1 MHNALSRR
9 TKYHW
14 KVKKPFLSFSFPSLP
29 ARGLRSFPSSPFGL
43 LACLQLSWIACFPP
57 ILGKACRGGR
67 KINTNRQLAVRELR
81 VWNNRQIPCSIL
93 KPPLSNEA
101 KGRPFLVILN
111 LIYLRIIKIIYMSVM
126 TSPVASLWNR
136 GLGRLGKGL
145 FLISIDISLYKL
157 LKTLFHSRT
166 LRYLHLHV
174 ISLYFSHSVNPIR
187 VSISYST
194 PCGLKC
200 YNRLSCFNWWRHVV
214 SQCSQRFVL
223 VKTNAICCC

>member
-1 MHNALSRR
+1 MGSGEKALS
-9 TKYHW
+9 
-14 KVKKPFLSFSFPSLP
+14 LSFSFPSLP

-101 KGRPFLVILN
+101 KGKSFLVILN
-111 LIYLRIIKIIYMSVM
+111 FIYLRIIKIIYMSVM

-136 GLGRLGKGL
+136 GLGRLQATRKGPIPG
-145 FLISIDISLYKL
+145 LISIDISLYKL

>member
-1 MHNALSRR
+1 MG
-9 TKYHW
+9 
-14 KVKKPFLSFSFPSLP
+14 
-29 ARGLRSFPSSPFGL
+29 RGDL
-43 LACLQLSWIACFPP
+43 IFPP
-57 ILGKACRGGR
+57 ITPRFRSTLVPIIPLLRFSLVSSSRESRVHHWAMGKPVEE
-67 KINTNRQLAVRELR
+67 AVRWTLIDNLQSRELR
-81 VWNNRQIPCSIL
+81 VWSNRQIPCSIL
-93 KPPLSNEA
+93 KLPLSNEA
-101 KGRPFLVILN
+101 KGKPFLVILN
-111 LIYLRIIKIIYMSVM
+111 FICLRIKKVIYMSVM

-145 FLISIDISLYKL
+145 FLISINISLYKL

-166 LRYLHLHV
+166 LPYLHLHV

-200 YNRLSCFNWWRHVV
+200 CNRLSCFNWWRHVV